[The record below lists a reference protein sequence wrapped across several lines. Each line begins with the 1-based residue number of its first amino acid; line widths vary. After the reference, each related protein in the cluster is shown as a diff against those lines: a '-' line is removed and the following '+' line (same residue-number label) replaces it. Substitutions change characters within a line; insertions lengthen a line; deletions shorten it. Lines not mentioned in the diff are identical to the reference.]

1 MFLHIG
7 EEITIYKN
15 DIIGIFDMEKTTT
28 TKETRNY
35 LNAADKKIIY
45 VSEEDPKSFIVA
57 RVNGEEIIYISPIS
71 VATLRERILRST
83 LWQTK
88 I

>member
-7 EEITIYKN
+7 DDVTIYKA
-15 DIIGIFDMEKTTT
+15 DIVGIFDMEKTTT

-35 LNAADKKIIY
+35 LNGENKEIIY
-45 VSEEDPKSFIVA
+45 VSEEDPKSFIVV
-57 RVNGEEIIYISPIS
+57 RTDNKEKIYISPIS
-71 VATLRERILRST
+71 VATLKERLLRST

>member
-7 EEITIYKN
+7 EDVTIYKS
-15 DIIGIFDMEKTTT
+15 DIVGIFDMEKTTT

-35 LNAADKKIIY
+35 LNGIEKEIIY
-45 VSEEDPKSFIVA
+45 VSEEDPKSFIV
-57 RVNGEEIIYISPIS
+57 VNEEGSEKIYISPIS
-71 VATLRERILRST
+71 VATLKERLLRST

>member
-7 EEITIYKN
+7 EDVTIYKS
-15 DIIGIFDMEKTTT
+15 DIVGIFDIEKTTT
-28 TKETRNY
+28 TKETRLY
-35 LNAADKKIIY
+35 LNGNDKKIIY
-45 VSEEDPKSFIVA
+45 VSEEDPKSFIVTV
-57 RVNGEEIIYISPIS
+57 VNSEEIIYISPIS
-71 VATLRERILRST
+71 VATLKERLLRRT